1 MEQPSAVHK
10 RLTAFET
17 ALLAGAFALFVVLLF
32 TLEEF
37 LNPFIIGMAGLIL
50 LWPLRK
56 YRTTRAL
63 LYAGGFLL
71 LFWFFVTASSVLIPF
86 AAVFLIAYVFEPLVR
101 TAKERFKVPRVIS
114 ALLLT
119 SFVVGILVAF
129 ALILVPNIVS
139 QLEILGTRLLSA
151 ANDLRAWVLTTPLL
165 DQLEE
170 AGVIEKSAVITQLN
184 TLLQSQATALT
195 NGIPQAAEGLL
206 KSFTSVLEVVTVATI
221 LPVLLFYII
230 KDYPTIERSIVSIFP
245 TFDGK
250 RDYVMQAGGIVGNY
264 LRGLLTISAIAAFNV
279 TVLLVIFDIPFALL
293 IGLLAGFLNMIPNL
307 GALITMVLGVILGVV
322 FGDPWI
328 GQTLI
333 IVAVLFGQSM
343 LESTVLTPNILSY
356 QVGLHPALILFA
368 LFVFG
373 FFMGMFGLLIAVPTT
388 ALIITVY
395 KAYREEVNFDLM
407 GVAAPVSPTIIQRLR
422 RRRAHR
428 SGEGETL
435 SPAVAPTEDA

>member
-1 MEQPSAVHK
+1 MEQPSAVQK

-17 ALLAGAFALFVVLLF
+17 ALLAGAFALFIVLLF
-32 TLEEF
+32 MMEEF
-37 LNPFIIGMAGLIL
+37 LSPFIVGMAGLIL

-56 YRTTRAL
+56 YRTTRSL

-71 LFWFFVTASSVLIPF
+71 LVWFFVTASSVLIPF
-86 AAVFLIAYVFEPLVR
+86 GAVFLIAYVFEPIAR
-101 TAKERFKVPRVIS
+101 NAKERFKVPRALT

-119 SFVVGILVAF
+119 SLVVGVVVAF

-139 QLEILGTRLLSA
+139 QLESLGTRLLTA

-165 DQLEE
+165 DQLED
-170 AGVIEKSAVITQLN
+170 AGVIEKTAVIDQLN
-184 TLLQSQATALT
+184 TLIQNQATALT

-221 LPVLLFYII
+221 LPVLLFYMI
-230 KDYPTIERSIVSIFP
+230 KDYPAIERGIIGLFP

-250 RDYVMQAGGIVGNY
+250 RDYLMKAGGIVGNY

-279 TVLLVIFDIPFALL
+279 TVLLLIFDIPFALL

-307 GALITMVLGVILGVV
+307 GALITMVLGVVIGVV

-328 GQTLI
+328 AETLI
-333 IVAVLFGQSM
+333 IVGVLFGQSM
-343 LESTVLTPNILSY
+343 LEGTVLTPNILSY

-388 ALIITVY
+388 ALLITVY
-395 KAYREEVNFDLM
+395 KAYREQVNFDLM
-407 GVAAPVSPTIIQRLR
+407 GMAAPVSPTIMQRLR
-422 RRRAHR
+422 RRRAHK

-435 SPAVAPTEDA
+435 SNPTPPTDDA

>member
-1 MEQPSAVHK
+1 M
-10 RLTAFET
+10 
-17 ALLAGAFALFVVLLF
+17 
-32 TLEEF
+32 LEEF
-37 LNPFIIGMAGLIL
+37 LSPFIIGMAGLIL

-86 AAVFLIAYVFEPLVR
+86 GTVFLIAYVFEPLVR
-101 TAKERFKVPRVIS
+101 NAKERFKIPRVIS

-119 SFVVGILVAF
+119 SFVVGTLVAF

-139 QLEILGTRLLSA
+139 QLEILGSRLLTA

-170 AGVIEKSAVITQLN
+170 AGVIEKSVVITQLN
-184 TLLQSQATALT
+184 TLIQSQAAALT

-230 KDYPTIERSIVSIFP
+230 KDYPSIERGIIGIFP

-307 GALITMVLGVILGVV
+307 GALISVVLGVIIGVV

-328 GQTLI
+328 AQTLI

-343 LESTVLTPNILSY
+343 LEGTILTPNILSY

-395 KAYREEVNFDLM
+395 KAYREQMNFDIM
-407 GVAAPVSPTIIQRLR
+407 GMAAPVSPTIIQRLR
-422 RRRAHR
+422 RRRAHK
-428 SGEGETL
+428 SGGGETL
-435 SPAVAPTEDA
+435 SPAAAPTDDA